1 MPELLKSV
9 LLYLAL
15 FLLLALSAFF
25 SGSEIGIA
33 KANRRRL
40 EKRAEEGDKR
50 SRLAVRIMDRFNE
63 MISTILVANN
73 LMNIA
78 FTSVITV
85 LATTVWFPRA
95 SEAVTEAVVTVG
107 GTLLI
112 LIFGEIFPKILCTEY
127 ADAAARRSAR
137 PLRFFYI
144 LFAPAV
150 KSAAFIMKRLSRL
163 WTPKEAAPTATI
175 EELGTIVEEI
185 EDEGVFTEK
194 ESELIR
200 SAIEFSETTAREVM
214 IPRVDVAGFDLE
226 NGSAEDLLHDKDLL
240 SYGRIP
246 VYRESLDNVV
256 GILPVKRFIRAMLTD
271 PETDIESLL
280 LEPTYVHMTRTIS
293 SILSEFRREHRQM
306 ALVIDEYGGTM
317 GILTL
322 EDIVEEIVGEIFDER
337 DDVEQDVIRRGGTF
351 EVAGDTNIYDCFEDI
366 GFEDPDFESAYTTVG
381 GWATEV
387 LDKFPEKGDSF
398 TYKNLSVT
406 VLDAEDLR
414 VEKLLIEVRDPET
427 ADEEEK
433 DDGEKTAP
441 ER

>member
-1 MPELLKSV
+1 MPEILSTV
-9 LLYLAL
+9 LLYFSL
-15 FLLLALSAFF
+15 FLLLMLSAFF

-33 KANRRRL
+33 KANRHRMNQ
-40 EKRAEEGDKR
+40 KAEEGDKKAKTAL
-50 SRLAVRIMDRFNE
+50 SVMDNFGE

-78 FTSVITV
+78 FTSIVTL
-85 LATTVWFPRA
+85 LATTVWFPKNYGPGK
-95 SEAVTEAVVTVG
+95 ETLVTVIV
-107 GTLLI
+107 TVLL

-127 ADAAARRSAR
+127 ADSVARFSAR
-137 PLRFFYI
+137 PLRFCSF
-144 LFAPAV
+144 LFAPVV
-150 KSAAFIMKRLSRL
+150 KTVGWIMKRLSKI
-163 WTPKEAAPTATI
+163 WTPKETAPTATI
-175 EELGTIVEEI
+175 EELGTMVEEI
-185 EDEGVFTEK
+185 EDEGVITPK

-200 SAIEFSETTAREVM
+200 SAIDFSETTAREVM

-226 NGSAEDLLHDKDLL
+226 NGTAKDLLGNKDLL

-256 GILPVKRFIRAMLTD
+256 GILPVKRFIRAMLSD
-271 PETDIESLL
+271 PDTEIESLL
-280 LEPTYVHMTRTIS
+280 LEPTYVHMTRTVS
-293 SILSEFRREHRQM
+293 SILAEFRREHRQM

-337 DDVEQDVIRRGGTF
+337 DDVEEDVIRRGGTF
-351 EVAGDTNIYDCFEDI
+351 EVAGDTNIYDCFDDI
-366 GFEDPDFESAYTTVG
+366 GFEDPDFESEYTTVG

-406 VLDAEDLR
+406 ILEAEDHR
-414 VEKLLIEVRDPET
+414 VEKLLIEVKEP
-427 ADEEEK
+427 EEESENG
-433 DDGEKTAP
+433 DEK
-441 ER
+441 E